1 MTAAAKPYEGGNMH
15 QHANI
20 KKAIQLSN
28 SFWDITTQAGM
39 ANIVT
44 RNLGDGRHEAV
55 ANGRRFVNMS
65 SYSYLGLDSHPDIL
79 QAAADAVLN
88 TGSLNTSISRI
99 RVQFDILQ
107 QAEDALAE
115 LVDAETLTVPSCAA
129 AAAAALPLL
138 ASGALTEDVPPLM
151 VFDKNAHFCLNM
163 MKPICADEAEI
174 HTIRHNDLNA
184 LEDLCKTHARVAYV
198 ADGVYSTGGMA
209 PVPELLALQDKYG
222 LFLFFDE
229 AHGLSTLGRHGR
241 GLVLETMGGINERTL
256 IVTSLNKGFGASGGA
271 IFLGP
276 RHDAE
281 RRKLATRFG
290 GPVTWSQR
298 INTAGLGAI
307 IQSAAIHRSEEL
319 PRLQQ
324 RLQDNIRLFDQH
336 VASDNSGEPL
346 PIRFVS
352 IGSEENTIF
361 YAKSLLEDGFYTSP
375 IFFPVIAKG
384 RAGLRIMIRANMS
397 TQEIERFAAC
407 LNQLRA
413 AHE

>member
-1 MTAAAKPYEGGNMH
+1 MH
-15 QHANI
+15 QYTNI

-28 SFWDITTQAGM
+28 SFWDVTTAAGM
-39 ANIVT
+39 ANIAT
-44 RNLGDGRHEAV
+44 RNLGNGRHEAV
-55 ANGRRFVNMS
+55 ASGRQFTNMS
-65 SYSYLGLDSHPDIL
+65 SYSYLGLDSHPAIL
-79 QAAADAVLN
+79 RAAADAVLN

-107 QAEDALAE
+107 QAEEALAS

-129 AAAAALPLL
+129 AAAATLPLL
-138 ASGALTEDVPPLM
+138 ASGALTGDVAPLM

-163 MKPICADEAEI
+163 MKPICADETEI
-174 HTIRHNDLNA
+174 QTIRHNDLNA
-184 LEDLCKTHARVAYV
+184 LEDLCKTHQRVAYV

-209 PVPELLALQDKYG
+209 PVKELLALQDKYG

-229 AHGLSTLGRHGR
+229 AHGLSTLGHLGR
-241 GLVLETMGGINERTL
+241 GLVLEEMGAINDRTL

-276 RHDAE
+276 RGDAE

-307 IQSAAIHRSEEL
+307 IESVAVHKSAEL
-319 PRLQQ
+319 PALQQ
-324 RLQDNIRLFDQH
+324 KLQDNIRLFDQH
-336 VASDNSGEPL
+336 VASENSGDRL

-352 IGSEENTIF
+352 IGSEERTIL
-361 YAKSLLEDGFYTSP
+361 YAKSLLEDGYYTSP

-384 RAGLRIMIRANMS
+384 RAGLRIMIRANM
-397 TQEIERFAAC
+397 TTEEIERFGAC
-407 LNQLRA
+407 LKQLRA
-413 AHE
+413 SHE